1 MDTRISATNDSTAS
15 GHMCQISAKP
25 ITTLIAA
32 NTTPAQV
39 FFGMW
44 IGAYF
49 FGGGGRPRFFASWKA
64 SSSSALGTTAKL

>member
-1 MDTRISATNDSTAS
+1 MNLLTRPQLDSDVLAHDDHHEHDHDHEQ
-15 GHMCQISAKP
+15 GGMK
-25 ITTLIAA
+25 
-32 NTTPAQV
+32 V
-39 FFGMW
+39 FGMW